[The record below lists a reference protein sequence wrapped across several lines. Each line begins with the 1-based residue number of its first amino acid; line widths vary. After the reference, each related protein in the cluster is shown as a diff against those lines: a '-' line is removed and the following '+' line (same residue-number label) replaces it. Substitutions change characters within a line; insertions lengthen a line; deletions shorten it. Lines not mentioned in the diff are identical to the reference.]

1 MKEYAKIAIVALLAV
16 AVVSRIGAARNVVFG
31 SGA

>member
-16 AVVSRIGAARNVVFG
+16 AVAARVSAIKNVVFG
-31 SGA
+31 S